1 MFQLSFLIAH
11 KQKYLSSFLCAESLK
26 QTFKKKNREHFTCFR
41 FFFFYILWTRAQENI
56 CSESRGTFALTHLPE
71 LMVDQLQPG
80 HVQVVQVVAAVAR
93 RLDAARR
100 LLRAAALTA
109 RQLRQQSGAIHKDIC
124 SLLKKNKTKNKNKY
138 GICYRSITRKAQ
150 RRGC

>member
-1 MFQLSFLIAH
+1 
-11 KQKYLSSFLCAESLK
+11 
-26 QTFKKKNREHFTCFR
+26 
-41 FFFFYILWTRAQENI
+41 
-56 CSESRGTFALTHLPE
+56 
-71 LMVDQLQPG
+71 MVDQLQPG

-124 SLLKKNKTKNKNKY
+124 SLLKKTKQKTKTSTAFV
-138 GICYRSITRKAQ
+138 IAQ
-150 RRGC
+150 